1 MKNNKTIKEINIET
15 KSETYAKHEAAI
27 PQPKPLTDKD
37 LAAEESVRN
46 FTPPTPE
53 TDNRNIN
60 DITTRGFMYQKDY
73 TLRAETDYIND
84 LKPFKYDEVN
94 DSITTA
100 DRTITA
106 SELYN
111 EIRYFGIEISDLR
124 LLRNKLINFSD

>member
-1 MKNNKTIKEINIET
+1 MKNNKTIRETNLET
-15 KSETYAKHEAAI
+15 KANVYAKHEAAI

-46 FTPPTPE
+46 FTPPTPD

-84 LKPFKYDEVN
+84 LKPFKYDA
-94 DSITTA
+94 DTDTITTA
-100 DRTITA
+100 DVTMTA

-111 EIRYFGIEISDLR
+111 EIRYFGVDISDLR